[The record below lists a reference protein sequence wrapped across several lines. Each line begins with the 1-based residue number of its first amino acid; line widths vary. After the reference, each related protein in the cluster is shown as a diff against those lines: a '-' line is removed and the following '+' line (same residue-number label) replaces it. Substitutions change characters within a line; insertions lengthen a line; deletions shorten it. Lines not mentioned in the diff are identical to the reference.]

1 MNMGHFMPTSRR
13 ILRLCGRSQAGGCGR
28 QRLAALLTAGAL
40 FAFASSPA
48 AAQEEEAGDRGWLIT
63 IGPGAQATP
72 EYPGSDSLGIGPMP
86 IIGFRREG
94 TPLPF
99 EAPDEGWGFGILGDD
114 SAIDFGPAVQFQGK
128 RQEEDV
134 GAPVGEVGFTVEA
147 GAFVEIFPSS
157 NFRIRAEGRQGIG
170 GHDGM
175 IGDLSADLV
184 LRDRD
189 TYVFSIGPRAR
200 FSDDDYHDAYF
211 GVTPAVA
218 TATGL
223 PAFDPDGGLHAVGL
237 WSGLTYMIG
246 SNWGIYGYAGYDRLV
261 GDAADSPIV
270 QEFGSR
276 HQFSGGL
283 GFFFTFTTG

>member
-1 MNMGHFMPTSRR
+1 LP
-13 ILRLCGRSQAGGCGR
+13 AGGCGR
-28 QRLAALLTAGAL
+28 RRVAAFLAAGAL
-40 FAFASSPA
+40 VVFASSPA

-72 EYPGSDSLGIGPMP
+72 KYPGSDSLGIGPMP
-86 IIGFRREG
+86 IVGFRREG

-147 GAFVEIFPSS
+147 GAFLEIFPSS

-200 FSDDDYHDAYF
+200 FSDDDYQDAYF

-237 WSGLTYMIG
+237 WSGLTYMVG

-261 GDAADSPIV
+261 GDAGDSPIV
-270 QEFGSR
+270 REFGSR
-276 HQFSGGL
+276 DQFSGGL
-283 GFFFTFTTG
+283 GFFFNFTTG